1 MISALVITYLF
12 VWALAVLCGFALSLT
27 DLVPGFHH
35 EYRVASSLNFALYLL
50 TLLFLFTSI
59 CKTERVLRM
68 MIWFLHFE
76 FLAPV
81 VTIWV
86 YSILNV
92 GNNSPVFYYFVTFI
106 AVPLVFFFAITGI
119 SVGNFIFV

>member
-12 VWALAVLCGFALSLT
+12 VWALAVLCGFCT
-27 DLVPGFHH
+27 FFHRPDPGFHH

-86 YSILNV
+86 YSISNV